1 MDEKQRKDS
10 SQEKPAATTVAG
22 CIIALEHNRPGLG
35 KKFSKSITESVVHVV
50 KQSTAEQFIE

>member
-22 CIIALEHNRPGLG
+22 CIITLEHNRPGLR
-35 KKFSKSITESVVHVV
+35 KSSVS
-50 KQSTAEQFIE
+50 Q